1 MVRLHAKR
9 LSTFDVSEV
18 RIRLD
23 VMAVTWQISL
33 THIVSCVDTISLT
46 LHFVMDEHRSPPTP
60 TSTDSNIDTVLDTF
74 STYCIGNDMSSSQWD
89 FLYIG

>member
-33 THIVSCVDTISLT
+33 THIVSCVDTISFT
-46 LHFVMDEHRSPPTP
+46 LRVVMNEHRSPPTP
-60 TSTDSNIDTVLDTF
+60 TDSDIDTVLDTF
-74 STYCIGNDMSSSQWD
+74 STYCIGNDMMSSQWD
-89 FLYIG
+89 FLYIE